1 MIRNLNKRDVT
12 RDSIPS
18 QQPIFHLFIK
28 TGKKSLET
36 KTTSARSRY
45 CRDMFIN
52 PYTTNNLPP
61 TKTKSKRSLHRRRQN
76 SIV

>member
-45 CRDMFIN
+45 YRDMFIN

-61 TKTKSKRSLHRRRQN
+61 KKNREQKIAS
-76 SIV
+76 